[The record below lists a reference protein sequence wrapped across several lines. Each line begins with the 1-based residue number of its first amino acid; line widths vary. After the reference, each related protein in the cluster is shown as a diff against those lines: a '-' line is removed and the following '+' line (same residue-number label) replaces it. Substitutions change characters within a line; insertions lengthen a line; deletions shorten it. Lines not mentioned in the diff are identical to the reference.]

1 MLVRLALEE
10 DFPAI
15 VEMAHANIKE
25 TRPDMEWDEVRCIET
40 CYSYLETAE
49 PTIFVVEHQRKVIG
63 FLLGS
68 IIGYRAA
75 AGHAVTQEVLYVRPA
90 NRGTRASTLLMKNL
104 VKWADQVG
112 AREIIGGVDNNFQ
125 PERTAKFL
133 EHFGFERVGYA
144 LRKVVR

>member
-10 DFPAI
+10 DFSAI
-15 VEMAHANIKE
+15 VDMARANIDE
-25 TRPDMEWDEVRCIET
+25 TSPEMEWDEVKCLET
-40 CYSYLETAE
+40 CYSYLDTAE
-49 PTIFVVEHQRKVIG
+49 PTIFVVEDKRKVIG
-63 FLLGS
+63 FLLAS

-90 NRGTRASTLLMKNL
+90 NRGTRASTLLIKHL
-104 VKWADQVG
+104 VKWAEQIG